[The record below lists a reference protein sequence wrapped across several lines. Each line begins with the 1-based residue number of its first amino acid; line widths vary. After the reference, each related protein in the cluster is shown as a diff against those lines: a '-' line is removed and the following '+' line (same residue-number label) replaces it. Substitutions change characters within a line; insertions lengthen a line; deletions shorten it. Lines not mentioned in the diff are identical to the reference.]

1 MSEKC
6 LVIGCGN
13 SAFSSDLYDHGFK
26 HITNVDFSEQVIELM
41 KSQNLQRSEM
51 SWEVMDMTALTY
63 QDESYDVVLD
73 KGALDALMSANTP
86 QAKAQAEEMFQSIL
100 RVLKDNGRYVCIT
113 LAEDYIVEQLLG
125 FFNLTMSLTVQIHT
139 IQTDSPSPF
148 KTFVIIL
155 TKKVT
160 DQPIEIFFDTFGVPL
175 PSQQKVVRSL
185 PETLEMV
192 FTLSAPFPVPFPVYF
207 WFLISLVFSS
217 FTKSKL
223 FPRNDLSCLLSNLQ
237 QDSRSLALLP
247 LLPWFIG
254 LLGDRHLFN
263 KCTLNHSPLLNHCL

>member
-1 MSEKC
+1 MVRDLGIFSFLPHPSPLTHSRRYGSFRNFAQLCFRNIRMSEKC

-26 HITNVDFSEQVIELM
+26 HITNIDFSEQVIDSM
-41 KSQNLQRSEM
+41 RSQNLQRSEM

-63 QDESYDVVLD
+63 PDESYDVVLD

-86 QAKAQAEEMFQSIL
+86 QAKAQAEEMFQSII
-100 RVLKDNGRYVCIT
+100 RVLKANGRYVCIT
-113 LAEDYIVEQLLG
+113 LAEDYIVQQLLG
-125 FFNLTMSLTVQIHT
+125 YFSLTMSLTVQIHT

-160 DQPIEIFFDTFGVPL
+160 DEPIEIFFDTFGVPL
-175 PSQQKVVRSL
+175 PSQQKVVMTL

-192 FTLSAPFPVPFPVYF
+192 PRSPSRAYMLTFHTS
-207 WFLISLVFSS
+207 FS
-217 FTKSKL
+217 
-223 FPRNDLSCLLSNLQ
+223 
-237 QDSRSLALLP
+237 
-247 LLPWFIG
+247 
-254 LLGDRHLFN
+254 
-263 KCTLNHSPLLNHCL
+263 